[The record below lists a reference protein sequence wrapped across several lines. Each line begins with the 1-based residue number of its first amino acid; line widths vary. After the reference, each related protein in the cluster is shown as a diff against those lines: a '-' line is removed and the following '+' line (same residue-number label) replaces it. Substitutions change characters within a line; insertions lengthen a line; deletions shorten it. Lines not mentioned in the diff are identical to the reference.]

1 MIPRFGRIR
10 MQAIGFAG
18 MAVGML
24 MLLATVGLTN
34 SRLHSPLVF
43 VEFILFNLL
52 MNAGPNSTTVT
63 LAPIL
68 SPTHFVGQLV
78 DSPLALPN
86 SVRPWAFPSYHSL
99 DNSSGFRAF
108 LELRRL

>member
-34 SRLHSPLVF
+34 SRLHRS
-43 VEFILFNLL
+43 
-52 MNAGPNSTTVT
+52 
-63 LAPIL
+63 
-68 SPTHFVGQLV
+68 
-78 DSPLALPN
+78 
-86 SVRPWAFPSYHSL
+86 
-99 DNSSGFRAF
+99 
-108 LELRRL
+108 